1 MRKVELRMNEKEK
14 YEVIK
19 ELVDHNGNK
28 NRASKKLGI
37 SKRQVDR
44 LIIKYKEKGKSG
56 FVHGNRSKKPVNT
69 LDKSISED
77 IILLYKTKYYDFNFN
92 HFKEFLEKKENI
104 KISYNFIYKTLT
116 NASILSTKARRKTK
130 RAYIKNKLLSEKKIN
145 LAMSDEQVK
154 SIINHEIDLED
165 SHPRSE
171 KPKYFGEIIEQD
183 GSIHE
188 WFGGFKTCLHL
199 AIDKATSTIVGAYF
213 DKQETLNG
221 YYHVF
226 YQILTNYGIP
236 YKFLTDN
243 RTVFNY
249 MSLNPDKRTSDK
261 DVLTQYGYACKQ
273 LGIDLETTSV
283 SQAKGLIE
291 RTNGTFQ
298 GRLVQELRLNN
309 VNTIE
314 EANNYLLNVFVPY
327 FNERFALDYKKFESV
342 FENSPSEEKIN
353 YTLSILTPRK
363 IDNGN
368 SIKYQNKYYQPY
380 LNDKLKC
387 FMPKTECLVIKSF
400 NGDLLVTIDEQI
412 FELKELSRNERFSK
426 EFNEH
431 VEVKEKKKYIPP
443 MSHPWKLES
452 FKKSLSTSICLSLI
466 FLFVSY
472 QIYLDDIDVNNA
484 KHE

>member
-1 MRKVELRMNEKEK
+1 MKEVKLRMNEQEK

-28 NRASKKLGI
+28 NRASNKLGI
-37 SKRQVDR
+37 SRRQIDR
-44 LIIKYKEKGKSG
+44 LIIKYKEGGKSA
-56 FVHGNRSKKPVNT
+56 FVHGNRGHVPSKT

-77 IILLYKTKYYDFNFN
+77 IITLYKNKYYDFNFN
-92 HFKEFLEKKENI
+92 HFKEFLEKDENI
-104 KISYNFIYKTLT
+104 NVSYNYIYKNLF
-116 NASILSTKARRKTK
+116 NNGILSPKARKKTK
-130 RAYIKNKLLSEKKIN
+130 REFKKKQLLDEKKIN
-145 LAMSDEQVK
+145 DTMSDEQINYIV
-154 SIINHEIDLED
+154 NHEIALED
-165 SHPRSE
+165 SHPRGL

-183 GSIHE
+183 GSIHT
-188 WFGGFKTCLHL
+188 WFGDVKTCLHL

-213 DKQETLNG
+213 DNQETLNG
-221 YYHVF
+221 YYNVF

-261 DVLTQYGYACKQ
+261 DVLTQYGYACMQ
-273 LGIDLETTSV
+273 LGVELETTSV

-309 VNTIE
+309 ITTIE
-314 EANNYLLNVFVPY
+314 EANNYLINVFIPY
-327 FNERFALDYKKFESV
+327 FNNKFALDYKKFKSV
-342 FENSPSEEKIN
+342 FETSPSEEKIN
-353 YTLSILTPRK
+353 YTLAILTPRK

-380 LNDKLKC
+380 LNNQLKC
-387 FMPKTECLVIKSF
+387 FIPKTDCLVIKAF

-412 FELKELSRNERFSK
+412 LELKELSRNERFSK
-426 EFNEH
+426 EFDE
-431 VEVKEKKKYIPP
+431 VIEVKEKKKYIPP
-443 MSHPWKLES
+443 MSHPWKLQS
-452 FKKSLSTSICLSLI
+452 FLKQMEKSHT
-466 FLFVSY
+466 
-472 QIYLDDIDVNNA
+472 
-484 KHE
+484 KHQYA

>member
-14 YEVIK
+14 YDVIK

-37 SKRQVDR
+37 SKRQVNR

-56 FVHGNRSKKPVNT
+56 FIHGNRSKKPANT

-92 HFKEFLEKKENI
+92 HFKDFLKKGENI
-104 KISYNFIYKTLT
+104 DVSYKFIYKTLT
-116 NASILSTKARRKTK
+116 KAHILSPKATKKTK
-130 RAYIKNKLLSEKKIN
+130 RDYTKNKLLSEKKIN
-145 LAMSDEQVK
+145 LAMSDEQIET
-154 SIINHEIDLED
+154 IINHEIALED
-165 SHPRSE
+165 SHPRGE

-183 GSIHE
+183 GSIHY
-188 WFGGFKTCLHL
+188 WFGGIKTCLHL
-199 AIDKATSTIVGAYF
+199 AIDKATSTIVGAWF

-221 YYHVF
+221 YYHVL
-226 YQILTNYGIP
+226 YQILINYGIP

-273 LGIDLETTSV
+273 LGVELETTSV

-309 VNTIE
+309 ITTIE
-314 EANNYLLNVFVPY
+314 EANNYLINVFVPY
-327 FNERFALDYKKFESV
+327 FNNRFALDYKKFQSV
-342 FENSPSEEKIN
+342 FEVSPSEEKIN
-353 YTLSILTPRK
+353 YTLAVLTPRK

-380 LNDKLKC
+380 LNNKLKC
-387 FMPKTECLVIKSF
+387 FIPKTDCLVIKAF
-400 NGDLLVTIDEQI
+400 NGELLVTIDEQVLQ
-412 FELKELSRNERFSK
+412 LKELHRNERFSK
-426 EFNEH
+426 EFDEII
-431 VEVKEKKKYIPP
+431 EVKEKKKYIPP
-443 MSHPWKLES
+443 MSHPWKLNS
-452 FKKSLSTSICLSLI
+452 FLKQIEKSH
-466 FLFVSY
+466 Y
-472 QIYLDDIDVNNA
+472 QHQYA
-484 KHE
+484 

>member
-1 MRKVELRMNEKEK
+1 MRKVELRMNEQEK

-37 SKRQVDR
+37 SRRQIDR
-44 LIIKYKEKGKSG
+44 LIIKYKENGKSA
-56 FVHGNRSKKPVNT
+56 FIHGNRSKKPVNA
-69 LDKSISED
+69 LDNSISED
-77 IILLYKTKYYDFNFN
+77 IILLYKTKYYDFNFS
-92 HFKEFLEKKENI
+92 HFKEFLKKDENI
-104 KISYNFIYKTLT
+104 DVSYDFIYKNLT
-116 NASILSTKARRKTK
+116 KAGILSPKARKKTK
-130 RAYIKNKLLSEKKIN
+130 REFKKKQLLEEKRIN
-145 LAMSDEQVK
+145 NVMSDEQIDYIV
-154 SIINHEIDLED
+154 NHEIALKD
-165 SHPRSE
+165 SHPRGE

-221 YYHVF
+221 YYNVF

-273 LGIDLETTSV
+273 LGVELETTSV

-298 GRLVQELRLNN
+298 GRLVSELRLNN
-309 VNTIE
+309 ITTID
-314 EANNYLLNVFVPY
+314 EANKYLIDVFVPY
-327 FNERFALDYKKFESV
+327 FNNRFALDYKKFESV
-342 FENSPSEEKIN
+342 FEQSPNEEIIN
-353 YTLSILTPRK
+353 YTLAVLTPRK

-380 LNDKLKC
+380 LNNQLKC
-387 FMPKTECLVIKSF
+387 FMPKTDCLVIKAF

-412 FELKELSRNERFSK
+412 LELKELSRNERFSK
-426 EFNEH
+426 EFDE
-431 VEVKEKKKYIPP
+431 VIEVKEKKKYIPP
-443 MSHPWKLES
+443 MTHPWKLSS
-452 FKKSLSTSICLSLI
+452 FLKQIEKSHNQHQ
-466 FLFVSY
+466 Y
-472 QIYLDDIDVNNA
+472 A
-484 KHE
+484 

>member
-1 MRKVELRMNEKEK
+1 MKEVKLRMNEQEK

-37 SKRQVDR
+37 SRRQIDR
-44 LIIKYKEKGKSG
+44 LIIKYKENGKSA
-56 FVHGNRSKKPVNT
+56 FIHGNRSKKPVNA
-69 LDKSISED
+69 LDNSISED
-77 IILLYKTKYYDFNFN
+77 IILLYKTKYYDFNFS
-92 HFKEFLEKKENI
+92 HFKEFLKKNENI
-104 KISYNFIYKTLT
+104 DVSYDFIYKNLT
-116 NASILSTKARRKTK
+116 KAGILSPKARKKTK
-130 RAYIKNKLLSEKKIN
+130 REFKKKQLLEEKKIN
-145 LAMSDEQVK
+145 LAMSDEQIEHIV
-154 SIINHEIDLED
+154 SHEVALED
-165 SHPRSE
+165 SHPRGE

-221 YYHVF
+221 YYNVF

-249 MSLNPDKRTSDK
+249 MSLNPNKRTSDK

-273 LGIDLETTSV
+273 LGVELETTSV
-283 SQAKGLIE
+283 SQAKGLVE
-291 RTNGTFQ
+291 RTNETFQ
-298 GRLVQELRLNN
+298 GRLVSELRLNN
-309 VNTIE
+309 ITTID
-314 EANNYLLNVFVPY
+314 EANKYLIDVFVPY
-327 FNERFALDYKKFESV
+327 FNNRFALDYKKFESV
-342 FENSPSEEKIN
+342 FEQSPNEEIIN
-353 YTLSILTPRK
+353 YTLAVLTPRK

-380 LNDKLKC
+380 LNNQLKC
-387 FMPKTECLVIKSF
+387 FMPKTDCLVIKAF

-412 FELKELSRNERFSK
+412 LELKELSRNERFSK
-426 EFNEH
+426 EFDE
-431 VEVKEKKKYIPP
+431 VIEVKEKKKYIPP
-443 MSHPWKLES
+443 MTHPWKLSS
-452 FKKSLSTSICLSLI
+452 FLKQIEKSHNQHQ
-466 FLFVSY
+466 Y
-472 QIYLDDIDVNNA
+472 A
-484 KHE
+484 